1 MEEKVSQS
9 LYNMSAIPAALLSAI
24 QAGEF
29 SGCFMMNGQW
39 HGIRAFPS
47 DEQPALVEQPLD
59 NYAKMAVWELANLS
73 KRRGLSYT
81 QPNKNIFIEK
91 LREQDASGSVPTVQV
106 PSHNGP
112 IDYGLL
118 NWCELYEI
126 CHKFKVPLRDGGKRW
141 RKHALIEELR
151 KAAQPEPV
159 L

>member
-1 MEEKVSQS
+1 
-9 LYNMSAIPAALLSAI
+9 MSAIPAALLSAI

-47 DEQPALVEQPLD
+47 DEHPVVIVEQPQD
-59 NYAKMAVWELANLS
+59 NYAKMPVWELANLS

-81 QPNKNIFIEK
+81 QPNKNAFIEK
-91 LREQDASGSVPTVQV
+91 LREQDATGSVPTVQT
-106 PSHNGP
+106 PSHNGL
-112 IDYGLL
+112 IDLGRL

-126 CHKFKVPLRDGGKRW
+126 CHKFKVPLSDGGKRW
-141 RKHALIEELR
+141 RKYALVEELR
-151 KAAQPEPV
+151 KHIAAEPV

>member
-1 MEEKVSQS
+1 
-9 LYNMSAIPAALLSAI
+9 MSAIPATLLAAI

-47 DEQPALVEQPLD
+47 DEPPAVIVAPQD
-59 NYAKMAVWELANLS
+59 NYAKMPVWELANLS

-91 LREQDASGSVPTVQV
+91 LREQDASGSVPAVQV
-106 PSHNGP
+106 LSHNGP
-112 IDYGLL
+112 IDFGRL

-126 CHKFKVPLRDGGKRW
+126 CHKFKVPLSDGGKRW
-141 RKHALIEELR
+141 RKSALVEVLR
-151 KAAQPEPV
+151 KHIAAEPV

>member
-1 MEEKVSQS
+1 
-9 LYNMSAIPAALLSAI
+9 MSAIPATLLSAI
-24 QAGEF
+24 QNGEF

-47 DEQPALVEQPLD
+47 DEPPVVETPLPPQD
-59 NYAKMAVWELANLS
+59 NYAKMPVWELANLS

-81 QPNKNIFIEK
+81 QPNKNTFIK
-91 LREQDASGSVPTVQV
+91 NLREQDATGSVPAVQI
-106 PSHNGP
+106 PSYNGP
-112 IDYGLL
+112 IDFGRL

-126 CHKFKVPLRDGGKRW
+126 CHKFKVPLSDGGKRW

-151 KAAQPEPV
+151 KAAQTEPV